1 MAVSGRPEI
10 GVFNNSYPMS
20 ESPQAKIFISH
31 RSTDNDVAKA
41 LCDLIQSSFRLC
53 SQDIICTSADAHGI
67 ENGKLS
73 YAELKWQLQNA
84 NLVIY
89 LLSKSF
95 CESEDCHYEIAWG
108 FDLDTAFY
116 FHLDGVTSEHKPRCV
131 CDKSMNNMT
140 RIDLASLKIRLNEAL
155 YASADERKWAE
166 KVEALIAE
174 YGNYQKSKTHS
185 VEQSVQEKQNSPT
198 GVEEEKLKTLAEKI
212 DRFNNHTTAVYI
224 LVDSVLTSV
233 GKKYKD
239 EIAFLPDEEAA
250 VLVESRNAMHSKK
263 RVHAYLVI
271 SDFDHYIHGCL
282 RAGDIVPFTEDNA
295 LFLGS
300 SCIVRLWSVQDLRTS
315 LA

>member
-1 MAVSGRPEI
+1 MI
-10 GVFNNSYPMS
+10 YLIS
-20 ESPQAKIFISH
+20 ES
-31 RSTDNDVAKA
+31 
-41 LCDLIQSSFRLC
+41 
-53 SQDIICTSADAHGI
+53 
-67 ENGKLS
+67 
-73 YAELKWQLQNA
+73 
-84 NLVIY
+84 
-89 LLSKSF
+89 F
-95 CESEDCHYEIAWG
+95 CRSEDCLYEIAWG
-108 FDLDTAFY
+108 FDLNSAFY
-116 FHLDGVTSEHKPRCV
+116 FHLDGVTSEHKPQCV

-140 RIDLASLKIRLNEAL
+140 RIDLASLKVRLNESLNA
-155 YASADERKWAE
+155 AADERKWSE
-166 KVEALIAE
+166 KVEGLIEE

-185 VEQSVQEKQNSPT
+185 VEQSVQEKQDSPT

-271 SDFDHYIHGCL
+271 SDFDHYIHGFL

-295 LFLGS
+295 LFLGP

>member
-1 MAVSGRPEI
+1 
-10 GVFNNSYPMS
+10 MS

-185 VEQSVQEKQNSPT
+185 VVQSVQEKQDSPA
-198 GVEEEKLKTLAEKI
+198 GEEGAKMKILAEKI

-224 LVDSVLTSV
+224 LVDFVQTTA

-239 EIAFLPDEEAA
+239 EIVFLPEDEAE
-250 VLVESRNAMHSKK
+250 VLVSFGKAINSGKK
-263 RVHAYLVI
+263 VHAYQVI
-271 SDFDHYIHGCL
+271 MDFESYDHGGSL
-282 RAGDIVPFTEDNA
+282 RAGDIVPLTEDSA
-295 LFLGS
+295 RWFEPA
-300 SCIVRLWSVQDLRTS
+300 CVVRLRSVRDLRTI
-315 LA
+315 AA